1 MNKAIIEIQNL
12 KCGGCEAFIVNGLS
26 KVSGIDSIEV
36 VQHDATVRFT
46 YETMEDLEEART
58 KLRSMG
64 YPPLNEKNSLG
75 SKAQSYVSCF
85 IGKTK

>member
-12 KCGGCEAFIVNGLS
+12 KCSGCEAFIVASLS
-26 KVSGIDSIEV
+26 KVPRIDMIEV
-36 VQHDATVRFT
+36 VQQDATVHFT
-46 YETMEDLEEART
+46 YETMEDMEEART

-75 SKAQSYVSCF
+75 SKAQSYMSCL
-85 IGKTK
+85 IGRTK